1 MYNEKSVLF
10 LGPLKWKDN
19 QDNTDNEIR
28 SIIEGDTIYM
38 MIIVGM
44 KGLMGVFSLS
54 SMT

>member
-19 QDNTDNEIR
+19 QDNNNFIT
-28 SIIEGDTIYM
+28 SIIEGDTIDM
-38 MIIVGM
+38 MIIVGD